1 MLVRF
6 RVGRGCEPGILWGLM
21 SFAVRLATDTL
32 SAEAGSTTPLDLEI
46 ANQSDQTDHYELSV
60 EGLDPEW
67 TAIPVPSFSVSAHDL
82 QNQKVFFKPPRT
94 SESLAGN
101 YPFVIRLR
109 SLETGEVR
117 LTQGILQILPYHSV
131 SMEILP
137 KKGIF
142 GPWRRTNVFRATIIN
157 LGNTEQKLQLF
168 GSDPEDALIYDL
180 PSEQVTIAPGQQRDV
195 AITVT
200 PTHRRALSNPRL
212 HGFQLSARSIETPSV
227 YCAAQAQLEH
237 RPVVSPG
244 NFILFLIAVGLMAG
258 WWAFRPVPPVLDA
271 FQIDPAV
278 VAPGG
283 VVKLTWSSSHAKS
296 VKVLFNDNVI
306 VSQGAPRG
314 STTINVDRSG
324 TFTAMAMRET
334 QQSKPITVSVTVKVP
349 EILPPPE
356 VSAFDIR
363 TREVAPGESFF
374 VTYQVKNAI
383 KATLSPTGQV
393 LDPKLESVQ
402 VEAPNQPGSIRFFL
416 VAENASGQTTKSRT
430 ITVNVAAKP
439 AASIVVFRADPM
451 EVDPLVGKSKITWQI
466 TNAVRAE
473 LVVDGQVIP
482 LEATEGEMTL
492 DVLKTVPITL
502 IGYDENGLTVKK
514 SATLKIK
521 SAVTN
526 PDDTSSGTT
535 GSTVGGGR

>member
-1 MLVRF
+1 M
-6 RVGRGCEPGILWGLM
+6 GGGCEPGILWGLM

-32 SAEAGSTTPLDLEI
+32 SAEAGSTTPLDIEI
-46 ANQSDQTDHYELSV
+46 ANQSDQSDHYELSI

-67 TAIPVPSFSVSAHDL
+67 TAVPVPSFTVSAHDL
-82 QNQKVFFKPPRT
+82 QGQKVFFKPPRT

-117 LTQGILQILPYHSV
+117 LTQGVLEIKAYHSV

-137 KKGIF
+137 KKGVF
-142 GPWRRTNVFRATIIN
+142 GPLRRTNIFRATIIN
-157 LGNTEQKLQLF
+157 LGNSEQKLQLF

-200 PTHRRALSNPRL
+200 PVHRRALSNPRL
-212 HGFQLSARSIETPSV
+212 HGFQISARSIDTPSV
-227 YCAAQAQLEH
+227 YCAAQAQIEH

-244 NFILFLIAVGLMAG
+244 NLMLFLVAVGLMAG
-258 WWAFRPVPPVLDA
+258 WWAFRPVPPVLDS
-271 FQIDPAV
+271 FQIDPAT

-283 VVKLTWSSSHAKS
+283 TVRLTWSSSHAKS

-334 QQSKPITVSVTVKVP
+334 RSSAPSTVSVTVKVP
-349 EILPPPE
+349 EVLPPPE
-356 VSAFDIR
+356 VENFDIK
-363 TREVAPGESFF
+363 TREVAPSETFF
-374 VTYQVKNAI
+374 VTYRVTNAI
-383 KATLSPTGQV
+383 KATLSPTGQI

-402 VEAPNQPGSIRFFL
+402 VEAPSQPGPVRYFI
-416 VAENASGQTTKSRT
+416 VAESASGQTAKSRT
-430 ITVNVAAKP
+430 ISVNVAAKP
-439 AASIVVFRADPM
+439 TASIVVFRADPM
-451 EVDPLVGKSKITWQI
+451 EIDPAISKSKITWQI
-466 TNAVRAE
+466 TGAVRAE
-473 LVVDGQVIP
+473 LIVDGQVIP
-482 LEATEGEMTL
+482 LESTEGEMELNIT
-492 DVLKTVPITL
+492 KTVQITL
-502 IGYDENGLTVKK
+502 VGYDENGLTVKK
-514 SATLKIK
+514 SATLKLK
-521 SAVTN
+521 APVTV
-526 PDDTSSGTT
+526 PDDTSGSTGGT
-535 GSTVGGGR
+535 TVGGGR